1 MICKVCGE
9 DKDVSCFEHQKNR
22 PRPRNTCK
30 ECRYEARKAGPNY
43 TKELERHR
51 EYSRQYR
58 KDNSDKV
65 RMSWERNKYGACK
78 EDFGYEECWICGSTH
93 RLCIDH
99 DHNTGEVRGLLCSGC
114 NSALGHFKDNT
125 ESMMKAVNY
134 LKDGPH
140 FQLSWDDY
148 DADS

>member
-9 DKDVSCFEHQKNR
+9 DRDASCFERQKNR
-22 PRPRNTCK
+22 PNPRTTCK
-30 ECRYEARKAGPNY
+30 ECRYEVRKSSPNY

-58 KDNSDKV
+58 ERNPDKV

-78 EDFGYEECWICGSTH
+78 EDFSYEECWICGSTL

-99 DHNTGEVRGLLCSGC
+99 DHTTVEVRGLLCSGC
-114 NSALGHFKDNT
+114 NSALGHFKDNK
-125 ESMMKAVNY
+125 ESMMKAVEY

-140 FQLSWDDY
+140 WQLSRKSY
-148 DADS
+148 P